1 MSEIYILTCGSMS
14 PSGRV
19 LRRALRNIAKER
31 KIKQIPFTPIVAGYK
46 QFEELLRRVNEK
58 ELLVID
64 GCDNS
69 CSFQFLNSLNVKP
82 KMNMSLD
89 KYAHVT
95 EENVKRVEDWIKGV
109 ISEMGSA

>member
-1 MSEIYILTCGSMS
+1 MGEIYVLTCCSMS

-19 LRRALRNIAKER
+19 LRRALRNIAKDR

-46 QFEELLRRVNEK
+46 QFEERLRRVNEK

-82 KMNMSLD
+82 KISTSLD
-89 KYAHVT
+89 KYAHAT
-95 EENVKRVEDWIKGV
+95 EENIKRAEDRIRSL
-109 ISEMGSA
+109 ISEMGSS